1 MSYQYDIED
10 QADLTGVVMTE
21 GLDWR
26 EQYVPV
32 APVQLTRAW
41 SPLPL
46 AVELLGPPDWTSV
59 GEAAFGAR
67 PAACAWRCPRSTARP
82 AGAVDVVR
90 FHRLLAVATVRAN
103 DVGRGVL
110 IVTKPGWCYDHA
122 TISVETAGL
131 MREVGFAV
139 GDRHG

>member
-1 MSYQYDIED
+1 MRTTSSMVGRDLGCGPADATGISRAMSYQYDIED

-46 AVELLGPPDWTSV
+46 AVEPLGPPDWTSV
-59 GEAAFGAR
+59 G
-67 PAACAWRCPRSTARP
+67 
-82 AGAVDVVR
+82 
-90 FHRLLAVATVRAN
+90 
-103 DVGRGVL
+103 
-110 IVTKPGWCYDHA
+110 
-122 TISVETAGL
+122 
-131 MREVGFAV
+131 
-139 GDRHG
+139 